1 MPFELTPLLAD
12 VGESLLSDASYLW
25 VIIFLILTGCGL
37 PIPEEVG
44 IIAAGVW
51 AADGAVQFWP
61 GLLACLFG
69 CLVGDSIMYAIGY
82 RFGKSVL
89 RQHPM
94 FTGFLTPERERHIE
108 HLIRRRGAA
117 VLFTARFLVGVR
129 GPVYLTAGILHFPYR
144 RFLLI
149 DLLCATLVVSL
160 FYSLAWYFGEG
171 IITWIRTAEEGIT
184 IAVFS
189 AIVLGAVLFWIH
201 HRRSK
206 RMLDTLD
213 RISQGLP
220 ATEIAAVIEA
230 ATPHPSDSAEHV
242 HSLDATT
249 TDGNNDGNNS
259 DGQTSEVV
267 HSTKHDS

>member
-1 MPFELTPLLAD
+1 M
-12 VGESLLSDASYLW
+12 
-25 VIIFLILTGCGL
+25 
-37 PIPEEVG
+37 
-44 IIAAGVW
+44 
-51 AADGAVQFWP
+51 QFWL

-69 CLVGDSIMYAIGY
+69 CIVGDSIMYAIGY

-94 FTGFLTPERERHIE
+94 FAGFLTPERERHIE

-149 DLLCATLVVSL
+149 DLVCATIVVSL
-160 FYSLAWYFGEG
+160 FYSLAWYFGPD

-184 IAVFS
+184 IAVIS
-189 AIVLGAVLFWIH
+189 SLVVGGVLFWVH

-230 ATPHPSDSAEHV
+230 ATPHASDAV
-242 HSLDATT
+242 D
-249 TDGNNDGNNS
+249 DGTSSGTIASDGNNS
-259 DGQTSEVV
+259 VEQTGAAVEA
-267 HSTKHDS
+267 TERRT

>member
-1 MPFELTPLLAD
+1 MPFELTPLLAE
-12 VGESLLSDASYLW
+12 VGKSLLGDASYLW

-51 AADGAVQFWP
+51 AADGAMQFWL

-69 CLVGDSIMYAIGY
+69 CIVGDSIMYAIGY
-82 RFGKSVL
+82 WFGKGVL

-94 FTGFLTPERERHIE
+94 FAGFLTPERERHIE
-108 HLIRRRGAA
+108 RLILRKGAA

-149 DLLCATLVVSL
+149 DLVCATIVVSL
-160 FYSLAWYFGEG
+160 FYSLAWYFGPD

-184 IAVFS
+184 V
-189 AIVLGAVLFWIH
+189 AIITALVVGAVLFWVH

-230 ATPHPSDSAEHV
+230 ATPHPSDSADDVHMLGTLNSGGNSSDDKSSATVKSTEHG
-242 HSLDATT
+242 S
-249 TDGNNDGNNS
+249 
-259 DGQTSEVV
+259 
-267 HSTKHDS
+267 

>member
-1 MPFELTPLLAD
+1 MPFELTPLLAAA
-12 VGESLLSDASYLW
+12 GAGLLSDASYLW

-51 AADGAVQFWP
+51 AADGAMQFWP
-61 GLLACLFG
+61 GLLACVFG
-69 CLVGDSIMYAIGY
+69 CIVGDSIMYAIGY

-94 FTGFLTPERERHIE
+94 FAGFLTPERERHIE

-149 DLLCATLVVSL
+149 DLVCATIVVSL
-160 FYSLAWYFGEG
+160 FYSLAWYFGPD
-171 IITWIRTAEEGIT
+171 IITWVRTAEEGIT
-184 IAVFS
+184 IAVI
-189 AIVLGAVLFWIH
+189 AVIVIGGVLFWVH

-206 RMLDTLD
+206 RILDTLD
-213 RISQGLP
+213 RISQGRP
-220 ATEIAAVIEA
+220 ASEVAAVIEA
-230 ATPHPSDSAEHV
+230 ATPQGESDGEA
-242 HSLDATT
+242 HSLDTGST
-249 TDGNNDGNNS
+249 EGNNGEERPS
-259 DGQTSEVV
+259 ASVQ
-267 HSTKHDS
+267 STEHRS

>member
-1 MPFELTPLLAD
+1 
-12 VGESLLSDASYLW
+12 
-25 VIIFLILTGCGL
+25 LILTGCGL

-51 AADGAVQFWP
+51 AADGAMLFWL

-69 CLVGDSIMYAIGY
+69 CIVGDSIMYAIGY

-108 HLIRRRGAA
+108 QLIRRRGAA
-117 VLFTARFLVGVR
+117 VLFTSRFLVGVR

-144 RFLLI
+144 RFLLT
-149 DLLCATLVVSL
+149 DLVCATIVVTL
-160 FYSLAWYFGEG
+160 FYSLAWFFGPE

-184 IAVFS
+184 IAVIA
-189 AIVLGAVLFWIH
+189 AIVIGAVLFWVH

-206 RMLDTLD
+206 RILDTLD

-220 ATEIAAVIEA
+220 ASEVAAVIEA
-230 ATPHPSDSAEHV
+230 ATPQSEPDSEAD
-242 HSLDATT
+242 SLDTGASESNNGEPSASVKATEQR
-249 TDGNNDGNNS
+249 S
-259 DGQTSEVV
+259 
-267 HSTKHDS
+267 

>member
-1 MPFELTPLLAD
+1 MPFDLTPLLANAGD
-12 VGESLLSDASYLW
+12 NLLSDASYLW

-51 AADGAVQFWP
+51 AADGAINFWL

-69 CLVGDSIMYAIGY
+69 CIVGDSVMYAIGY

-89 RQHPM
+89 REHPM
-94 FTGFLTPERERHIE
+94 FAGFLTPERERQIE
-108 HLIRRRGAA
+108 QMIRRRGAA

-149 DLLCATLVVSL
+149 DLFCATIVVSL
-160 FYSLAWYFGEG
+160 FYSLAWYFGQD

-184 IAVFS
+184 VAV
-189 AIVLGAVLFWIH
+189 AIGLAVGSLYFWVH

-206 RMLDTLD
+206 RMIATLD
-213 RISQGLP
+213 RISEGLP
-220 ATEIAAVIEA
+220 ASDNSPQFAADETGDDLRAADAPDDVAYTARSNGRDEA
-230 ATPHPSDSAEHV
+230 SRAAFE
-242 HSLDATT
+242 ARER
-249 TDGNNDGNNS
+249 N
-259 DGQTSEVV
+259 
-267 HSTKHDS
+267 

>member
-1 MPFELTPLLAD
+1 MPFELTPLWAD
-12 VGESLLSDASYLW
+12 AGAGLLSDASYLW

-51 AADGAVQFWP
+51 AADGAMQFWL
-61 GLLACLFG
+61 GLAACLFG
-69 CLVGDSIMYAIGY
+69 CIVGDSIMYAIGY

-89 RQHPM
+89 REHPM
-94 FTGFLTPERERHIE
+94 FAGFLTPERERHIE
-108 HLIRRRGAA
+108 QLIRRRGAA

-149 DLLCATLVVSL
+149 DLVCATIVVTL
-160 FYSLAWYFGEG
+160 FYSLAWYFGPE

-184 IAVFS
+184 IAIIT
-189 AIVLGAVLFWIH
+189 AIAVAALLFWVH

-206 RMLDTLD
+206 RILDTLD

-220 ATEIAAVIEA
+220 ASEIAAVIEA
-230 ATPHPSDSAEHV
+230 ATPQPSEAGDDSHLAR
-242 HSLDATT
+242 SINSGNRGDDKKSATVE
-249 TDGNNDGNNS
+249 S
-259 DGQTSEVV
+259 SKQ
-267 HSTKHDS
+267 DS

>member
-1 MPFELTPLLAD
+1 MPFDLTPLLAD
-12 VGESLLSDASYLW
+12 VGENLLSDASYLW

-51 AADGAVQFWP
+51 AADGAMNFWL

-69 CLVGDSIMYAIGY
+69 CIVGDSIMYAIGY

-89 RQHPM
+89 REHPM

-108 HLIRRRGAA
+108 QLIRRRGAV

-149 DLLCATLVVSL
+149 DLFCATIVVSL
-160 FYSLAWYFGEG
+160 FYSLAWFYGQD

-184 IAVFS
+184 LAVAIALAV
-189 AIVLGAVLFWIH
+189 GAGFFWLH

-206 RMLDTLD
+206 RMIETLD
-213 RISQGLP
+213 RISEGLP
-220 ATEIAAVIEA
+220 ASEA
-230 ATPHPSDSAEHV
+230 SAEFEADTQGAV
-242 HSLDATT
+242 HDAGDKRSATT
-249 TDGNNDGNNS
+249 HAAEGNGR
-259 DGQTSEVV
+259 DGQTSPRATSERT
-267 HSTKHDS
+267 S

>member
-1 MPFELTPLLAD
+1 MPFELTPLLAG

-25 VIIFLILTGCGL
+25 VVIFLILTGCGL

-51 AADGAVQFWP
+51 AADGAMQFWL
-61 GLLACLFG
+61 GLAACLFG
-69 CLVGDSIMYAIGY
+69 CIVGDSIMYAIGY

-94 FTGFLTPERERHIE
+94 FAGFLTPERERHIE
-108 HLIRRRGAA
+108 QLIRRRGAA

-149 DLLCATLVVSL
+149 DLMCATIVVSL
-160 FYSLAWYFGEG
+160 FYSLAWYFGPD

-184 IAVFS
+184 VAVFA
-189 AIVLGAVLFWIH
+189 AIIIGAVLFWIH

-220 ATEIAAVIEA
+220 ASEIAAVIEA
-230 ATPHPSDSAEHV
+230 ATPHPTDSADEAHL
-242 HSLDATT
+242 LDRATS
-249 TDGNNDGNNS
+249 DGNHS
-259 DGQTSEVV
+259 DDQAGAAVR
-267 HSTKHDS
+267 STKPEA

>member
-1 MPFELTPLLAD
+1 MPFDPAPLLAN

-51 AADGAVQFWP
+51 AADGAIVFWL

-69 CLVGDSIMYAIGY
+69 CIVGDSIMYAIGY

-89 RQHPM
+89 REHPM
-94 FTGFLTPERERHIE
+94 FAGFLTPERERHIE
-108 HLIRRRGAA
+108 QLIRTRGAA
-117 VLFTARFLVGVR
+117 VLFTSRFLVGVR

-149 DLLCATLVVSL
+149 DLVCATVVVSL
-160 FYSLAWYFGEG
+160 FYSLAWYYGQD
-171 IITWIRTAEEGIT
+171 IISWIRTAEEGIT
-184 IAVFS
+184 IAVIA
-189 AIVLGAVLFWIH
+189 AIILGGAFFWLH

-206 RMLDTLD
+206 RLIETLD
-213 RISQGLP
+213 RISEGLP
-220 ATEIAAVIEA
+220 ASPAMAMFSQPEITDDGDARSKASCGSSGNGNAEETSSPVRSTE
-230 ATPHPSDSAEHV
+230 
-242 HSLDATT
+242 
-249 TDGNNDGNNS
+249 
-259 DGQTSEVV
+259 QR
-267 HSTKHDS
+267 